1 MKYLFILTACFFL
14 TASIADAQVSKNN
27 LVGTWQLVSQKGVYK
42 GTPVSSDSS
51 KKYQVKVIT
60 ANKFM
65 FTVYDKDADTLSMS
79 AQGSVYVNGNTYK
92 ETITHATSK
101 DMIGRSFTYSSSVAG
116 NKWRIKGGAKDL
128 ELEETWIKIK

>member
-14 TASIADAQVSKNN
+14 TANIADAQVSKNN
-27 LVGTWQLVSQKGVYK
+27 LLGTWQLVSQKGVYE
-42 GTPVSSDSS
+42 GNPISSDSS
-51 KKYQVKVIT
+51 KIYQVKVVT

-79 AQGSVYVNGNTYK
+79 AQGSVYVNGNSYK

-101 DMIGRSFTYSSSVAG
+101 DMIGQSFTYSSIVAG
-116 NKWRIKGGAKDL
+116 NKWRIKGGAKNL
-128 ELEETWIKIK
+128 ELEETWVKIK